1 MAIFGNKKKGKL
13 TFAERLNMAKSVFKQ
28 AYDDAVVLQTE
39 LSGEIDMKQK
49 EIETLKSV
57 ENDTLKFISNIAH
70 IVE

>member
-1 MAIFGNKKKGKL
+1 MAIFGKKKEQL
-13 TFAERLNMAKSVFKQ
+13 TFAERLSSAKSVFKQ

-49 EIETLKSV
+49 EIDNLKSV
-57 ENDTLKFISNIAH
+57 ERDTLKFISNIAH

>member
-1 MAIFGNKKKGKL
+1 MVLFSEKKKP
-13 TFAERLNMAKSVFKQ
+13 TFVDRLASAKSIFKQ

-49 EIETLKSV
+49 EIDNLKAV
-57 ENDTLKFISNIAH
+57 EKDTLKFISNIAH